1 MCALKGEAEKGEQDK
16 GGETAFLTNQSD
28 VPRDVPD
35 QGSQPE
41 RIWSVVPIAKK
52 RRPARGINKTGRRGG
67 SSQGGKGRKAR
78 GGGRGALSD
87 RSSDCTRVDRRVSRE
102 IHCLCTKGYMKLD

>member
-1 MCALKGEAEKGEQDK
+1 MYALKGEAERGEQDK
-16 GGETAFLTNQSD
+16 GGETAFLTDQSD

-67 SSQGGKGRKAR
+67 SSQGGREGKREAEEEERSRTDRLTALASIDVFLGRFIVYVQ
-78 GGGRGALSD
+78 
-87 RSSDCTRVDRRVSRE
+87 RV
-102 IHCLCTKGYMKLD
+102 T

>member
-1 MCALKGEAEKGEQDK
+1 MYALKGEAERGEQDK
-16 GGETAFLTNQSD
+16 GGETAFLTDQSD

-52 RRPARGINKTGRRGG
+52 RRPARGINKTGRRGAPHRG
-67 SSQGGKGRKAR
+67 EGKESERR
-78 GGGRGALSD
+78 RRRSALGQI
-87 RSSDCTRVDRRVSRE
+87 V
-102 IHCLCTKGYMKLD
+102 